1 METENKAAESIDYE
15 TRAKEIQDFVTAV
28 SKLLD
33 NHESLKEMN
42 FGLFLQHGRLG
53 FVDLDAFAKSVDI
66 DKMKQKITEEEKDID
81 NDKNI

>member
-33 NHESLKEMN
+33 NHK
-42 FGLFLQHGRLG
+42 
-53 FVDLDAFAKSVDI
+53 
-66 DKMKQKITEEEKDID
+66 
-81 NDKNI
+81 